1 MSRIFINYR
10 REDTAPNASRIYE
23 WLSERYG
30 DDQVFMDVDTIEPG
44 LDWMVAIDRAVGSA
58 DLVLA
63 LIGTDWLNEFER
75 RGFGSDDPMR
85 HELETALARKD
96 IRVIPLLV
104 NGAKM
109 PPSSELPPTLSS
121 LARRHALEIMRPGDE
136 RFRVDKQALLER
148 VDRVIGVPPTTES
161 TVAPGEEQQRIV
173 QPPPPPPQGET
184 RPQLSEEARIEVELA
199 KWNWGAFLLT
209 WVWGVANGVYRSFLV
224 WIPFYGLY
232 EWVMLGKNGN
242 RLAWE
247 TKRWQTIDEFHTT
260 QRKWAIW
267 AWVVAVV
274 VILIIIGSTSSSGSS
289 S

>member
-30 DDQVFMDVDTIEPG
+30 DNQVFMDVDTIEPG
-44 LDWMVAIDRAVGSA
+44 MDWMQAIDRAVGSA

-63 LIGTDWLNEFER
+63 VIGTDWLNEFER
-75 RGFGSDDPMR
+75 RGLEADDPMR
-85 HELETALARKD
+85 HELETALAREN

-109 PPSSELPPTLSS
+109 PPSTELPPTLAS

-148 VDRVIGVPPTTES
+148 VDRVIGVPQTTD
-161 TVAPGEEQQRIV
+161 R
-173 QPPPPPPQGET
+173 PPHRKSASQ
-184 RPQLSEEARIEVELA
+184 PQLSEEARIEAELA

-209 WVWGVANGVYRSFLV
+209 WLWGVFNGVMRSFMVL
-224 WIPFYGLY
+224 IPLYGIY
-232 EWVMLGKNGN
+232 EVDHARQERN

-247 TKRWQTIDEFHTT
+247 TNRWHTIDEFHKT

-267 AWVVAVV
+267 GWVVAVL
-274 VILIIIGSTSSSGSS
+274 VILIIIGSTSSSGSGS
-289 S
+289 GG